1 MRVAVDAMGGD
12 KAPAEIVKGVV
23 AALDALPA
31 EDKIV
36 VFGDRA
42 AIEPLLGDGGQGLE
56 KVEIVHCSQTIGF
69 DEHPVEALRH
79 KRDSSIL
86 KMATA
91 ASSGEVDAVISAG
104 NTGAMVAACQMR
116 MRLLEGVNRPG
127 IAVVIPT
134 FSGPVTICDVGA
146 NVQCKPINLHQYA
159 LMGAIYSEAVLGIT
173 RPRVG
178 LMSIGEEDAKGNE
191 LVKQVRQMLKADP
204 KLNFQGNVEGRDVAR
219 GVVDVIACEGFVG
232 NVILKLTEGLAE
244 GLIKTI
250 VNELIHESPALAKQ
264 FEPVVKNIWKR
275 HDYNE
280 YGGAPLLGVD
290 GICIICHG
298 SSNYR
303 AIVNAVRVAREFARQ
318 GVNNRIVEDLKA
330 TATPA

>member
-23 AALDALPA
+23 AALDGLPA
-31 EDKIV
+31 EDRV
-36 VFGDRA
+36 VLFGDRA
-42 AIEPLLGDGGQGLE
+42 AVEPLLADVGPGRE
-56 KVEIVHCSQTIGF
+56 KVEIVHCSQTVGF

-86 KMATA
+86 KMASA
-91 ASSGEVDAVISAG
+91 ASAGEVDAVISAG
-104 NTGAMVAACQMR
+104 NTGAMVAACQMK

-146 NVQCKPINLHQYA
+146 NVQCKAVNLHQYA
-159 LMGAIYSEAVLGIT
+159 QMGAIYSEAVLGIK

-219 GVVDVIACEGFVG
+219 GFVDVIACEGFVG

-250 VNELIHESPALAKQ
+250 VNELIRESPALAKQ

-303 AIVNAVRVAREFARQ
+303 AIFNAIRVAREFARQ
-318 GVNNRIVEDLKA
+318 GVNQRIIEDLKA
-330 TATPA
+330 AASPA